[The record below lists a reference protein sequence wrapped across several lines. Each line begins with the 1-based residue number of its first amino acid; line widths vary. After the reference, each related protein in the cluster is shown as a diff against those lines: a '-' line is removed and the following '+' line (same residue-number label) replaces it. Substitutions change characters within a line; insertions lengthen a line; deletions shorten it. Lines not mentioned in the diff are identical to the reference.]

1 MSTIARDESGVA
13 FEELDVWRSRELFD
27 RAARRELGVSA
38 AEFLRAW
45 DAGEH
50 DAEAEHPEVSS
61 VARCLFRLARG
72 DRPLEAMQQGANAR

>member
-13 FEELDVWRSRELFD
+13 FEELDLRRSRELFD

-61 VARCLFRLARG
+61 VAMLIPFGPRGSAARS
-72 DRPLEAMQQGANAR
+72 RATGANAR